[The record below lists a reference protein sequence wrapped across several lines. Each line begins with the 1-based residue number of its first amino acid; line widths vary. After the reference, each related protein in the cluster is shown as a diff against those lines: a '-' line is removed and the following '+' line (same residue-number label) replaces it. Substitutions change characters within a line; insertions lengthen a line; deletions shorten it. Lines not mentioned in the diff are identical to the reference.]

1 MSNLNENDIAEYL
14 DETQEEKTIDDWFT
28 EWDNLLTDINVKST
42 QLYILKERIFDK
54 EQEIINNTDFK
65 ELYGKNN
72 ADVRKT
78 HLKQEMQADYDAKND
93 LELDIDAAK
102 RRVTFI
108 KSMLDMQRALV
119 ETGVIE

>member
-42 QLYILKERIFDK
+42 QLYLLKERIFDK